1 MASQVQLV
9 NPLEA
14 TVDQDS
20 SQQTHTQIYKLG
32 FIDSIKFSLYGN
44 VKVGHINR
52 GKNRLEA
59 YLFKCDVHGLQ
70 VTSPSGHYELLL
82 CPECL
87 KERHVVEAHNEKSE
101 SNRDKLDSDNPLSKY
116 LTKNIRENK

>member
-1 MASQVQLV
+1 MASEVQLV

-14 TVDQDS
+14 TEVPSS
-20 SQQTHTQIYKLG
+20 SQQMHTQIYKLG
-32 FIDSIKFSLYGN
+32 FLDSIKFRLYGN

-87 KERHVVEAHNEKSE
+87 RERQTVEEHNDNPE
-101 SNRDKLDSDNPLSKY
+101 SRRDKLDSDNPLSKY